1 MTDEKELAHQQF
13 AGDLALYALG
23 SLDAAAAARLEAHL
37 GQCGACRTELSEL
50 RGGAAVLALSATGAA
65 APARSRARLMAAIA
79 QDKSAAQS
87 EPERLFR
94 LRRPW
99 WSLAPVFTSLLLALF
114 AIMLWQENATLKDSL
129 AAAHEQQARLQA
141 HADRIRDV
149 IRLLTAPDAAHITL
163 VSTGA
168 RPQPQIKAIYEK
180 KSGRLLLMATNLAPL
195 PAGKTYELWLV
206 PPQGA
211 PIPAGL
217 FRPDA
222 RGGVALAPSAVP
234 AGSEAKAFAVTIEP
248 ESGSSRPTMPIV
260 MMGAAGS

>member
-37 GQCGACRTELSEL
+37 GQCGACHIELSEL

-79 QDKSAAQS
+79 QDKSGAQS

-99 WSLAPVFTSLLLALF
+99 WSLVPVFSALLLALF

-129 AAAHEQQARLQA
+129 AAAHEQQQRLQT
-141 HADRIRDV
+141 HAERIRDV

-168 RPQPQIKAIYEK
+168 QPHPQIKTLYEQT
-180 KSGRLLLMATNLAPL
+180 SGRPLLIATNPAPP
-195 PAGKTYELWLV
+195 PAGK
-206 PPQGA
+206 
-211 PIPAGL
+211 
-217 FRPDA
+217 
-222 RGGVALAPSAVP
+222 
-234 AGSEAKAFAVTIEP
+234 
-248 ESGSSRPTMPIV
+248 
-260 MMGAAGS
+260 